1 LSETTA
7 ANDARRGLL
16 ARLAE
21 DPARIAA
28 AARRVAAAE
37 SRSGTPS
44 GEWTARDVVAH
55 LAAVETAVHQARLD
69 QLAAGGPAPEWVWT
83 EPGPLDAP
91 EAATLEGALELF
103 AACRSVTLGRAT
115 GLDEAGWARAG
126 THATF
131 GRLDVA
137 GLLAVIVDHDDEHLG
152 DLEARKG

>member
-1 LSETTA
+1 MAETTA
-7 ANDARRGLL
+7 ANDPRRGLL

-28 AARRVAAAE
+28 AARRVAAAG
-37 SRSGTPS
+37 SRSGTPP

-55 LAAVETAVHQARLD
+55 LAAVETDVHQARLD

-91 EAATLEGALELF
+91 EAATLEGALDLF
-103 AACRSVTLGRAT
+103 AACRSATLGRVT
-115 GLDEAGWARAG
+115 GLDEAGWARTG

-131 GRLDVA
+131 GRLDVT
-137 GLLAVIVDHDDEHLG
+137 GLLGVIIDHDDEHLG
-152 DLEARKG
+152 GLEARGG